1 MARPL
6 FTHIP
11 AFERPFVAPQQD
23 KGASVVLAADTLR
36 SIVLLAALCTGLL
49 QTAAF
54 KARGVGPR
62 AGISM
67 AAQRPEARRLLL
79 RGQRLENPKQMKAFT
94 LRARLPLG
102 QRGAGRDAGGVFR
115 GHHGRAE
122 RHGPVAGG
130 RHPQQRRPQ
139 D

>member
-6 FTHIP
+6 FTRFP
-11 AFERPFVAPQQD
+11 AFKRSFVAPQED
-23 KGASVVLAADTLR
+23 ERDVEHTAIDTLR

-67 AAQRPEARRLLL
+67 AAQRPAARRLLL
-79 RGQRLENPKQMKAFT
+79 RGQRLENSKQMKAFT
-94 LRARLPLG
+94 L
-102 QRGAGRDAGGVFR
+102 DATGLHIQASTR
-115 GHHGRAE
+115 TRT
-122 RHGPVAGG
+122 PTTWS
-130 RHPQQRRPQ
+130 PP
-139 D
+139 